1 MSRELRKAF
10 RAGVNWAWGETRHRA
25 TRSTQ
30 ADVEALRLYPDT
42 PPEAHAEADPW
53 ANLLVVQLR
62 IALQDL
68 YDATP
73 DCEGGAL
80 GKACLQARNT
90 LSAIPAR
97 PAPADA
103 LRAALEYYADPE
115 TWRSDDDGIRSATED
130 EGEIARTTLAA
141 PPEAHAEAEDV
152 KALVWIRKK
161 LGLPEDAQM
170 FSGSDTIA
178 GKLHNLCFDAVRAE
192 LAEDRIKELEAR
204 APAAIPEGLR
214 AVLEKARV
222 LIVNMDKWNTD
233 VEKIVGRVPNTG
245 FERAGDLVAE
255 IDAALALGKP

>member
-1 MSRELRKAF
+1 MSECFFIEIRPSGPQPHGGWNGEENHVQSMCWTVDPLKAVRFPRREDADAVILGRDVN
-10 RAGVNWAWGETRHRA
+10 AGAWKDVNPFVTGHEFIDAPA
-25 TRSTQ
+25 T
-30 ADVEALRLYPDT
+30 Y
-42 PPEAHAEADPW
+42 AEA
-53 ANLLVVQLR
+53 
-62 IALQDL
+62 
-68 YDATP
+68 
-73 DCEGGAL
+73 G
-80 GKACLQARNT
+80 
-90 LSAIPAR
+90 
-97 PAPADA
+97 
-103 LRAALEYYADPE
+103 
-115 TWRSDDDGIRSATED
+115 
-130 EGEIARTTLAA
+130 
-141 PPEAHAEAEDV
+141 DV